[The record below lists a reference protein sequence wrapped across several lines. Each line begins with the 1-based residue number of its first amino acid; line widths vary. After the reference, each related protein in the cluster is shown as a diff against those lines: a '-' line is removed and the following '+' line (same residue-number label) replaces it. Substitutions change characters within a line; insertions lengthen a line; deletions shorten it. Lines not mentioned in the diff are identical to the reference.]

1 MDKRWS
7 KTEIA
12 HLKRHAG
19 SQSLEEL
26 AQRFHVDN
34 ETVRRKLEELGL
46 LEGGGAAMAA
56 SDEAAIERYEEALKL
71 LYDQKWSEAREIFSA
86 LVENADHPQ
95 ISDRSRQFLGI
106 CELRAAGSEEDGD
119 PYMTAVVE
127 KNRGNLGTARELCE
141 SHRSDDA
148 DGRYSYLLASI
159 EALDGEEETALG
171 LLETAIEREPKNR
184 VHAFHDSDFT
194 SIRGSEGFKG
204 LIAAGS

>member
-46 LEGGGAAMAA
+46 LKGGRGAMTG
-56 SDEAAIERYEEALKL
+56 SDDAAIERYEEALRL
-71 LYDQKWSEAREIFSA
+71 LYDQKWDDAAKIFA
-86 LVENADHPQ
+86 LLVDDADHAQ

-106 CELRAAGSEEDGD
+106 CEYRVAEAEAEGD
-119 PYMTAVVE
+119 PYLTAVYE
-127 KNRGNLGTARELCE
+127 KNRGNLATARELCE
-141 SHRSDDA
+141 GLGSDDA
-148 DGRYSYLLASI
+148 EGRNAYLLASI
-159 EALDGEEETALG
+159 EALAGAEEEALG
-171 LLETAIEREPKNR
+171 LLETAIRLDPKNR
-184 VHAFHDSDFT
+184 VHAFHDSDFV
-194 SIRGSEGFKG
+194 SIRSGEGFKG